1 MRRCGQKQSAVGQS
15 SSAYE
20 RVYCRDKPEPG
31 LGGTVGVS
39 RSASN
44 SSESGQV
51 SLLERFDSRM

>member
-1 MRRCGQKQSAVGQS
+1 MVGQS